1 MAVRLLNFGINENE
15 KECKI
20 HKRKINAICI
30 TEILIQKN
38 SINSLKYFIFLKYA
52 DKKIIKGR
60 YFEATAFVN

>member
-20 HKRKINAICI
+20 YKRKINAICI

-38 SINSLKYFIFLKYA
+38 SLKYFIFLKYA
-52 DKKIIKGR
+52 DKKIIKDH
-60 YFEATAFVN
+60 YFEATIFVN